1 MTTSGTRDQDG
12 ADSPAGT
19 GPAAR
24 VTADGEA
31 RVVAP
36 SGEIDIV
43 VAPGLQRDIEAVLA
57 DRPRRIVIDL
67 SAVTFLASAG
77 LAMLTACRH
86 SAGSEIA
93 FAVVADGPATARP
106 IELTGL
112 SDELHV
118 YPSLEAALQS

>member
-1 MTTSGTRDQDG
+1 MRDQDG
-12 ADSPAGT
+12 ADSPTEAGP
-19 GPAAR
+19 GAY

-31 RVVAP
+31 RVVAL

-43 VAPGLQRDIEAVLA
+43 AAPGLQRDIEAVLA

-86 SAGSEIA
+86 AAGTEIA

-118 YPSLEAALQS
+118 YPSLESALQS